1 MKSVSGKML
10 CKIVE
15 KVGWRLNRV
24 KGSHHIYTKENSSVI
39 LVIPVHG
46 NRDLPIGTLKAILKD
61 AGLTEDDLNL

>member
-15 KVGWRLNRV
+15 KVGWKLNRV

-46 NRDLPIGTLKAILKD
+46 NRNYLYFLVKEYVRMRGFFINWWTS
-61 AGLTEDDLNL
+61 